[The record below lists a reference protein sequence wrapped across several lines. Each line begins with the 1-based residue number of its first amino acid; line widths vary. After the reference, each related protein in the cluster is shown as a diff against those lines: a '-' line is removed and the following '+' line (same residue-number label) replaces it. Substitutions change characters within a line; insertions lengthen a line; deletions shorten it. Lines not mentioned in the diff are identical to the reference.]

1 MHAMAGRHVL
11 VGVTGG
17 IAAYKTPD
25 LVRRLRDAGAEVRV
39 AMTEGARAFV
49 QPLTFQAV
57 SGQPVHHDLLDA
69 DAEAAMGHI
78 ELARWAD
85 AILIAPA
92 SADFIARL
100 SHGMADD
107 LLATLCLATD
117 APIWLAPAMNR
128 LMWANPATQANA
140 AVLRDRGIR
149 LLGPG
154 EGDQAC
160 GELGAGRMLEPAELL
175 AALDEPASGELA
187 GCHVLITAGPTR
199 EPLDPVRYLTNR
211 SSGRMGFAIA
221 AAARARGA
229 RVTLVAGPSQEP
241 TPAGVERIDVETAAA
256 MREAV
261 MARRSD
267 ATIVIAAAAVSDYRP
282 ADPTAEKIKKDT
294 QTTSLALER
303 NPDILAEVAAQDGDR
318 PALVVGFAAETQ
330 DLVANARDKLQRKG
344 ADIIAANWVGRPDS
358 GFDSTT
364 NALELVTPTA
374 TTSLPATDKATLAD
388 QLMARI
394 TEHYHAQASTARP

>member
-1 MHAMAGRHVL
+1 MHAVAGRHVL

-25 LVRRLRDAGAEVRV
+25 LVRRLRAAGAEVRV
-39 AMTEGARAFV
+39 VMTEGARAFV

-85 AILIAPA
+85 EILIAPA
-92 SADFIARL
+92 SADFMARL
-100 SHGMADD
+100 AHGFADD

-117 APIWLAPAMNR
+117 ARIWLAPAMNR
-128 LMWANPATQANA
+128 LMWANAATRANA
-140 AVLRDRGIR
+140 DLLRERGMR

-160 GELGAGRMLEPAELL
+160 GELGAGRMLEPPDLV
-175 AALDEPASGELA
+175 AALDEPMRTDLA
-187 GCHVLITAGPTR
+187 GRHVLVTAGPTR
-199 EPLDPVRYLTNR
+199 EPIDPVRYLTNR

-241 TPAGVERIDVETAAA
+241 TPGGIERIDVETAAA

-261 MARRSD
+261 MARRD
-267 ATIVIAAAAVSDYRP
+267 DTDIVIAAAAVSDYRP
-282 ADPTAEKIKKDT
+282 SDPATNKIKKEADT
-294 QTTSLALER
+294 LSLALER
-303 NPDILAEVAAQDGDR
+303 NPDILAEVGANDEGR
-318 PALVVGFAAETQ
+318 PTLVVGFAAETQ
-330 DLVANARDKLQRKG
+330 DLIANARDKLQRKG
-344 ADIIAANWVGRPDS
+344 ADMIAANWVGRPDS
-358 GFDSTT
+358 GFDSSI
-364 NALELVTPTA
+364 NALELVTGDA
-374 TTSLPATDKATLAD
+374 TISLPATDKTALAD

-394 TEHYHAQASTARP
+394 TEQFHAQASTTSP